1 MHHLKSG
8 STSNPLHATPSG
20 MEDEEQCITITVNV
34 KATTEITIKTDEVE
48 VYVNDKRSVE
58 QLVKEALEK
67 AKELIYYEHV
77 QVTSGNVV
85 IDLNTKL
92 SDFKDG
98 TVLDISK

>member
-1 MHHLKSG
+1 MIRESV
-8 STSNPLHATPSG
+8 
-20 MEDEEQCITITVNV
+20 TITVNV

-58 QLVKEALEK
+58 QLVKEALKK
-67 AKELIYYEHV
+67 AKELIHYEHV

-85 IDLNTKL
+85 IALNTKL
-92 SDFKDG
+92 SDFEDD